1 MQVDI
6 QQRPKT
12 FVVLNP
18 VAGTTEAAVVRE
30 KIQSKLEAHDIPFEI
45 YETTS
50 ESDPKQKVRDAVRR
64 GFKLFLAT
72 GGDGTLSS
80 VASGLVDT
88 HLPMVIIPTGTWN
101 ALARYLDIP
110 LQFDQALDLVFQ
122 DHTIKTIDVM
132 QVKNEFYLLS
142 VSAGLSSRFMLNV
155 KREEKRRFG
164 KLIELWKGFN
174 RMMEFPSFRFDVRI
188 DGKLTTF
195 RASEIMVANVR
206 TLALKSLELDTDIH
220 MDDGKLNVCRIYA
233 QSLSDYLS
241 LAISMLTGNQEKSWN
256 VFCMEA
262 LQEVEI
268 RSNRNLHVQGDGDVI
283 GRLPVTVKIRPKAV
297 SIVTPPHVEL

>member
-1 MQVDI
+1 MQVEI
-6 QQRPKT
+6 QQTPKT

-18 VAGTTEAAVVRE
+18 VAGTAEVAVVRA

-88 HLPMVIIPTGTWN
+88 QLPMVIIPTGTWN

-164 KLIELWKGFN
+164 KLVELWKGFN

-233 QSLSDYLS
+233 QSLNDYLS
-241 LAISMLTGNQEKSWN
+241 LAISMLTGNQQKSWN

-268 RSNRNLHVQGDGDVI
+268 RSNRNLHVQGDGDLI